1 MNLQAVVIGAGWAG
15 EGHTKALQSCGVDVV
30 AICARQKDIV
40 QQVAAR
46 LHVPHA
52 STDWRQT
59 LADMHPDIVTL
70 ATPATLR
77 LEVVEQAIRQGC
89 HLLSEKPLATTAA
102 EAERLYTLVFQA
114 GVKHAYAAT
123 QRYDP
128 CVAWGAELL
137 AQKTIGVLRGIDVMV
152 IIPMLKAFTPYGWVD
167 SLSSGGGV
175 LNNAFTHLFG
185 MLETMLKG
193 KLLTAVGGTQ
203 HTRKRAPV
211 VSELHDFRKQ
221 VGTVLTPEE
230 AAQLEWRPCDLDTA
244 AWALCRFESS
254 LSASVEPIPVF
265 IRADFAAPT
274 SAPNNGWYFYG
285 DRGMLIGQGIFTFA
299 VSRLHDTQTEALPIP
314 ERLIAELPHGGDDV
328 QQKWTALMREF
339 VADIRNEPHAPYLTY
354 YDGWRYQVAI
364 DAIRQGGRV
373 SG

>member
-15 EGHTKALQSCGVDVV
+15 EGHTKALQACGVDVV
-30 AICARQKDIV
+30 AICARQQEVV

-46 LHVPHA
+46 LNVSQA

-59 LADMHPDIVTL
+59 LADMQPDIVTL
-70 ATPATLR
+70 ATPAALR
-77 LEVVEQAIRQGC
+77 TEVVEYAVQQGC
-89 HLLSEKPLATTAA
+89 HLLCDKPLATTAA
-102 EAERLYTLVFQA
+102 EAERLYTLASQA

-128 CVAWGAELL
+128 CVVWVAELL
-137 AQKTIGVLRGIDVMV
+137 AHKTIGVLRGIDVMI

-193 KLLTAVGGTQ
+193 KLLAAVGGTQ
-203 HTRKRAPV
+203 HVRKHAPV
-211 VSELHDFRKQ
+211 VPGLHDFRKQ
-221 VGTVLTPEE
+221 CDVALTPEE
-230 AAQLEWRPCDLDTA
+230 AAHCEWRSCDLDTA

-254 LSASVEPIPVF
+254 LSDSSKPIQVF
-265 IRADFAAPT
+265 IRVDVTASTP
-274 SAPNNGWYFYG
+274 APNNGWYFYG
-285 DRGMLIGQGIFTFA
+285 DQGMLIGQGMFA
-299 VSRLHDTQTEALPIP
+299 LTVSRLYNGQVEALPVP
-314 ERLIAELPHGGDDV
+314 QRLIAALPQGGDDV
-328 QQKWTALMREF
+328 QQKWTALVRDF
-339 VADIRNEPHAPYLTY
+339 VADIRNEPYAPYLTF

-364 DAIRQGGRV
+364 DAIRQG
-373 SG
+373 S